1 MSKLAIN
8 FNDLEEKLKELN
20 KLKNIDT
27 ANNLF
32 KILIVD
38 DFEIRHSNFLK
49 WLFSYKGKE
58 TKNFNRDLLISYLSL
73 YISDENLLRKINNE
87 EYEVYREQD
96 NIDLRIEFETFI
108 VVIENKWQSK
118 ESENQLSEY
127 YNFIKEVA
135 NDKGKEF
142 ICIFLTLYGDEPI
155 KDSDK
160 KVWKISRYRELLDK
174 LKKSF
179 KKAKSSIQFTEEEN
193 LIIQNYIELLEEK
206 TMRNKTTTYI
216 KELLKVYEANKDVLD
231 DIVLYKEDIPKR
243 IDKIEEMLNSMNIN
257 IERKN
262 AKTYLRFGIR
272 ELKEALKNKGMDQYL
287 LDINLQTDTCL
298 IYLFINGNI
307 YKNSKDLYD
316 KLNGLKL
323 FRDKGFSERND
334 GLINLG
340 SHKYLTGKYLEK
352 TEDERISEM
361 VKNLREY
368 LEKAIPV
375 LIDFVNNYDF

>member
-1 MSKLAIN
+1 M
-8 FNDLEEKLKELN
+8 
-20 KLKNIDT
+20 
-27 ANNLF
+27 
-32 KILIVD
+32 
-38 DFEIRHSNFLK
+38 
-49 WLFSYKGKE
+49 
-58 TKNFNRDLLISYLSL
+58 
-73 YISDENLLRKINNE
+73 
-87 EYEVYREQD
+87 
-96 NIDLRIEFETFI
+96 RIEFETFI
-108 VVIENKWQSK
+108 FVIENKWQSK

-375 LIDFVNNYDF
+375 LIDFVNNYDFK